1 MRRRQAGNYR
11 GNAAYIIGGLAVC
24 AIVGMLGLY
33 IYQSQQAPPKPNV
46 VDLNEVADAKSKTSK
61 ANTDE
66 TKKKESTEPKTT
78 IINEQNKKDE
88 TMKKNPDITSFSD
101 MDVPDS
107 EQVKDTKSEET
118 APKKQE
124 SKNAE
129 SEKTKPEKTEPETQE
144 TSASVTNVS
153 FPKGETLMWPV
164 SGNVLM
170 NYSMDGTIYFATLD
184 QYKYNPA
191 IIIQSSVNTK
201 VLSATDGIVNSIT
214 NDEETGLTMTVDLG
228 SGYKAVYGQLKETQV
243 KEGDY
248 LEKGEVLGFVNEPT
262 KYYSKE
268 GTNLYFKLLKDDHP
282 INPIDYFE

>member
-33 IYQSQQAPPKPNV
+33 IYQSQQAPPKPDV
-46 VDLNEVADAKSKTSK
+46 VDLNEVADAKPKIPK

-66 TKKKESTEPKTT
+66 TKKNESNDTKTSL
-78 IINEQNKKDE
+78 INEQDKKDE
-88 TMKKNPDITSFSD
+88 TKKKNSDKTGFSD

-107 EQVKDTKSEET
+107 EQAKDSKPEKT
-118 APKKQE
+118 APEKQE
-124 SKNAE
+124 PKKAE
-129 SEKTKPEKTEPETQE
+129 PEKTEPEIQE

-201 VLSATDGIVNSIT
+201 VLSATDGIVNSII
-214 NDEETGLTMTVDLG
+214 NDEETGLTMTIDLG
-228 SGYKAVYGQLKETQV
+228 SGYKAVYGQLKENQV

-248 LEKGEVLGFVNEPT
+248 VEKGEVLGFINEPT

-268 GTNLYFKLLKDDHP
+268 GTNLYFKLLKDDQP
-282 INPIDYFE
+282 INPVDYFE